1 MTGCLVNDINQVSAI
16 NLNDMDE
23 SVKRSSGRHHGDL
36 RRALEE
42 AALDLVMTRGV
53 GGFTLAEASRRA
65 GVSVAAPYKHFADR
79 DALLAVLVL
88 RAYEEQRDRYDVA
101 MAAASDPAGQLA
113 AFADAYVQFAAD
125 QRALF
130 ELTFAAGLDKAR
142 HPELAEAGGAVLK
155 MLDAPAR
162 ALCGDDHQTRR
173 LVLAVAA
180 CAHGHAVFLLEGVL
194 SDTPDP
200 LTEAKRQAVASARA
214 LAAAYDT
221 RGG

>member
-1 MTGCLVNDINQVSAI
+1 MN
-16 NLNDMDE
+16 E

-42 AALDLVMTRGV
+42 AALDLVMTKGV

-88 RAYEEQRDRYDVA
+88 RSYEEQRKRYHVA
-101 MAAASDPAGQLA
+101 MAAASDPAAQLA
-113 AFADAYVQFAAD
+113 AFAEAYVQFAAD

-142 HPELAEAGGAVLK
+142 HPELAEAGSSVLK
-155 MLDAPAR
+155 VLDAPAR
-162 ALCGDDHQTRR
+162 ALCRDDHQTRR
-173 LVLAVAA
+173 LVIAVAA
-180 CAHGHAVFLLEGVL
+180 CAHGHAVFLLEGIL

-200 LTEAKRQAVASARA
+200 LREAKRQAAVAARA
-214 LAAAYDT
+214 LTAAYGDT
-221 RGG
+221 HGG